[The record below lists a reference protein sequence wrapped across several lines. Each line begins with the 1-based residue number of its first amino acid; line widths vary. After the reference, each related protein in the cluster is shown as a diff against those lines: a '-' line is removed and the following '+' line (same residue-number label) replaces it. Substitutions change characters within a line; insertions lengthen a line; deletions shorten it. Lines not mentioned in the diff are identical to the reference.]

1 MRNFK
6 AVLNRLIGFVVSVG
20 FLLAVSV
27 SCFQASAEEQDP
39 VEDIPV
45 PMSVD
50 PVEPGS
56 PEAFFTWV
64 TSTLELIDDSLSSSN
79 LGGWGLSTVE
89 YAMEMRSLMI
99 AYQVWLDND
108 TLQANMVVPSWASVS
123 GFCRVSDSGV
133 FNGYSLHRVTATYA
147 INGSSDTVAMYH
159 MPGGISVFSSDIG
172 FARTLNTG
180 VETEHR
186 SFLPYAALSDPWIDG
201 AQRHALTVV
210 MLGFVASTID
220 TTPFMQVGNN
230 YSIDFFDWADIPSHW
245 VYLRG
250 NGLSSFACQSGSP
263 IPQSILGDN
272 VKVPI
277 EIRTNDDLPR
287 LFDEI
292 NEEYPDHED
301 IFPDMIPPKHNYEYD
316 EPIEDTS
323 HPCGCQCEIH
333 IIVDVNHDDFEFP
346 TYNVTDVP
354 EPSDFDFNMLETVDP
369 SDQPSLDFQS
379 IPEDILHGTSF
390 WFQLMDYTVDLFH
403 VKSLVI
409 MLLGLAF
416 LLFLIVR

>member
-1 MRNFK
+1 MQRK
-6 AVLNRLIGFVVSVG
+6 AIAICCAAVLGLSCVSE
-20 FLLAVSV
+20 LP
-27 SCFQASAEEQDP
+27 ASAEEQDP

-64 TSTLELIDDSLSSSN
+64 TSTLELIDDSLSSSS

-133 FNGYSLHRVTATYA
+133 PNGYSLHRVTATYA

-316 EPIEDTS
+316 ESIEDTS

-333 IIVDVNHDDFEFP
+333 VHVTVDNNLDGLLSGGSPLNSGVVDDLGIDPDAAFQALDELSL
-346 TYNVTDVP
+346 DA
-354 EPSDFDFNMLETVDP
+354 LETE
-369 SDQPSLDFQS
+369 SMQAGLGL
-379 IPEDILHGTSF
+379 I
-390 WFQLMDYTVDLFH
+390 WALFS
-403 VKSLVI
+403 KITETTGIMPFIMICMLI
-409 MLLGLAF
+409 MLLIWFFGRSL
-416 LLFLIVR
+416 